1 MGLSLGGLFK
11 GGGGLAGSF
20 GGRSLVGKG
29 AGLGDASLS
38 GLLAGLGGNSAG
50 GGGGGGDPTG
60 IDRIFSQLD
69 TGLAGLEPFA
79 QAGLGGLQGLQQS
92 STLEGLGGGLS
103 DIFNSPAIQPLI
115 NDRMRS
121 ASSAFGSAGLTRSGG
136 AIQAAADIPTELAF
150 ALEQLLGERR
160 SELAGIGLGANS
172 LGAELR
178 NQASLGA
185 GGLLA
190 DRFGTQTGADQQS
203 KNRKQER
210 LNSVLST
217 LGSVAGAAGAFSDA
231 RLKTNIKPIGTL
243 NDLTIYEWDWVDGVP
258 ELLGDELMTTGFV
271 AQEVAEKHPEF
282 VHESHG
288 FLTINYD
295 GLLEKMEV
303 VGNA

>member
-1 MGLSLGGLFK
+1 MGLSLA
-11 GGGGLAGSF
+11 GLAT
-20 GGRSLVGKG
+20 G
-29 AGLGDASLS
+29 AAASSLS
-38 GLLAGLGGNSAG
+38 GGGVSFFDQIINQVNQKESG
-50 GGGGGGDPTG
+50 GGSGV
-60 IDRIFSQLD
+60 DRIFSQLD

-217 LGSVAGAAGAFSDA
+217 LGSAAGAFSDA